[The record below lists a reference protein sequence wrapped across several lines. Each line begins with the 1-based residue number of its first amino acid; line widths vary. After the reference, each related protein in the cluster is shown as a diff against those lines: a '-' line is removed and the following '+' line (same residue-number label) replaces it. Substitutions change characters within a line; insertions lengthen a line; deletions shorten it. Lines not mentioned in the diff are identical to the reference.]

1 MDACIDKFIDH
12 IRVERGLSRNT
23 VEAYGNDLKRFYDFL
38 IENNITDPA
47 LVTDETARAFLDYL
61 EVSGMSVRSRV
72 RYASSIRSFFNFLM
86 REGVVAANPLELLES
101 PRFLSKLPR
110 YLTSS
115 EIRALMNAPDGT
127 TPWGARDRAMLEVL
141 YAAGLRVTELV
152 ELRLNAVNLE
162 VGYLIARGKGDKER
176 IVPLGEDAVK
186 WLDYY
191 IFHIRPLMDKGKGAG
206 IVFLN
211 RNGRGLT
218 RQYFWSAIKK
228 YSLSA
233 GITKDISPHTIRHSF
248 ATHLLAGGADLRS
261 VQAMLG
267 HADITTTEIY
277 THVERERLKSV
288 HKKYHPR
295 S

>member
-1 MDACIDKFIDH
+1 MDGYIDSFIDH

-23 VEAYGNDLKRFYDFL
+23 VEAYGNDLNRFNEYL
-38 IENNITDPA
+38 AQRGIIDPTQ
-47 LVTDETARAFLDYL
+47 VTDETAETFLDFL
-61 EVSGMSVRSRV
+61 DREGMSVRSRV
-72 RYASSIRSFFNFLM
+72 RYTSSIRSFFTYLM
-86 REGVVAANPLELLES
+86 REGIVKSNPLELLES

-110 YLTSS
+110 YLTSD
-115 EIRALMNAPDGT
+115 EIRSLLEAPDDA
-127 TPWGARDRAMLEVL
+127 TPWGVRDRAMLEVL
-141 YAAGLRVTELV
+141 YAAGLRITELV
-152 ELRLNAVNLE
+152 ELRLNSVNLE

-176 IVPLGEDAVK
+176 IVPLGEDAVR
-186 WLDYY
+186 WLEHY
-191 IFHIRPLMDKGKGAG
+191 IIHIRPLLDKGKGVNT
-206 IVFLN
+206 VFLN
-211 RNGRGLT
+211 RNGGGLS
-218 RQYFWSAIKK
+218 RQYLWGAIKK
-228 YSLSA
+228 YALQA
-233 GITKDISPHTIRHSF
+233 GITKNISPHTIRHSF

>member
-1 MDACIDKFIDH
+1 MDAYIDRFIDH
-12 IRVERGLSRNT
+12 IRVERALSRNT
-23 VEAYGNDLKRFYDFL
+23 VEAYGNDLKRFNEYL
-38 IENNITDPA
+38 TEQEITDPTQ
-47 LVTDETARAFLDYL
+47 VIEETAEAFLDCL
-61 EVSGMSVRSRV
+61 NREGMSVRSRV
-72 RYASSIRSFFNFLM
+72 RYTSSIRSFFNYLM
-86 REGVVAANPLELLES
+86 REEIVQANPLELLES

-110 YLTSS
+110 YLTSE
-115 EIRALMNAPDGT
+115 EIHALLAAPDDT
-127 TPWGARDRAMLEVL
+127 TPWGTRDRAMLEVL
-141 YAAGLRVTELV
+141 YAAGLRITELI

-186 WLDYY
+186 WIDHY
-191 IFHIRPLMDKGKGAG
+191 ISHIRPLLDKGVGSG
-206 IVFLN
+206 LVFLN

-218 RQYFWSAIKK
+218 RQYFWGAIKK
-228 YSLSA
+228 YALRA

-277 THVERERLKSV
+277 THVERERLKTV

>member
-1 MDACIDKFIDH
+1 MDAYRDRFIDH

-23 VEAYGNDLKRFYDFL
+23 VQAYSNDLKRFQDYLADL
-38 IENNITDPA
+38 NITDPTQ
-47 LVTDETARAFLDYL
+47 VSEDIVEAFLDHL
-61 EVSGMSVRSRV
+61 DSEGMSVRSRV
-72 RYASSIRSFFNFLM
+72 RYASSIRSFFNYLM
-86 REGVVAANPLELLES
+86 REGVVSANPLELLES

-110 YLTSS
+110 YLTSE
-115 EIRALMNAPDGT
+115 EIRALLCAPDDS
-127 TPWGARDRAMLEVL
+127 TPWGIRDRAMLEVL

-152 ELRLNAVNLE
+152 ELGLNAVNLE
-162 VGYLIARGKGDKER
+162 VGFLVARGKGDKER

-186 WLDYY
+186 WLDRY
-191 IFHIRPLMDKGKGAG
+191 ITHSRPVLDKGCGG
-206 IVFLN
+206 GLVFLN
-211 RNGRGLT
+211 RSGKGLS

-228 YSLSA
+228 YALKA
-233 GITKDISPHTIRHSF
+233 GITTDISPHTIRHSF

>member
-1 MDACIDKFIDH
+1 MDAHIDGFIDH
-12 IRVERGLSRNT
+12 IRVERGLSQNT
-23 VEAYGNDLKRFYDFL
+23 VEAYGNDLKRFNEYLLERGIF
-38 IENNITDPA
+38 DPEK
-47 LVTDETARAFLDYL
+47 VTEATAGAFLDYL
-61 EVSGMSVRSRV
+61 DQEGISARSRV
-72 RYASSIRSFFNFLM
+72 RYTSSIRTFFNYLL
-86 REGVVAANPLELLES
+86 REGVVQANPLELMES

-110 YLTSS
+110 YLTSE
-115 EIRALMNAPDGT
+115 EIRILLAVPDDT

-141 YAAGLRVTELV
+141 YAAGLRITELV

-176 IVPLGEDAVK
+176 IVPLGEDAIQ
-186 WLDYY
+186 WLEYY
-191 IFHIRPLMDKGKGAG
+191 ISHVRPQMDKGKDVGK
-206 IVFLN
+206 VFLN

-218 RQYFWSAIKK
+218 RQYFWGAIKK
-228 YSLSA
+228 YALQA

-248 ATHLLAGGADLRS
+248 ATHLLSGGADLRS

>member
-1 MDACIDKFIDH
+1 MDEYIDRFIDH
-12 IRVERGLSRNT
+12 IRVERGLSHNT
-23 VEAYGNDLKRFYDFL
+23 VEAYGNDLKRFRDYLEEHD
-38 IENNITDPA
+38 ISDPTN
-47 LVTDETARAFLDYL
+47 VTEEIAGAFLDHL
-61 EVSGMSVRSRV
+61 DGAGMSVRSRV
-72 RYASSIRSFFNFLM
+72 RYASSIRSFFTYLM
-86 REGVVAANPLELLES
+86 REGVVRANPLELIES

-110 YLTSS
+110 YLTSE
-115 EIRALMNAPDGT
+115 EIRALLGAPDDT
-127 TPWGARDRAMLEVL
+127 TPRGVRDRAMLEVL

-176 IVPLGEDAVK
+176 IVPLGEDAVT
-186 WLDYY
+186 WLERY
-191 IFHIRPLMDKGKGAG
+191 ITRIRPRQDKGVGTG
-206 IVFLN
+206 LVFLN
-211 RNGRGLT
+211 KSGKGLS
-218 RQYFWSAIKK
+218 RQYFWRAIKT
-228 YSLSA
+228 YALQA

-277 THVERERLKSV
+277 THVERERLKSI